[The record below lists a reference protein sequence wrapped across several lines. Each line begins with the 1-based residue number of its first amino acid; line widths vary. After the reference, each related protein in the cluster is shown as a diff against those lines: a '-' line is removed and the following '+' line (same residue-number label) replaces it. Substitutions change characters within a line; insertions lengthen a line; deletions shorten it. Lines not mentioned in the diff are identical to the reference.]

1 MAEQKNSLLNG
12 QSVLLIT
19 GGAKGIT
26 AQCAIRLAETAA
38 CKFILLGRSPLQA
51 EEPAWAWGVDSR
63 EELQKIRSLED
74 KLLTSNDLR
83 QFTDLILAT
92 ICDLLQVRGAHLF
105 VINGNGNGMDVLA
118 GKLKQDYAEK
128 KGELLNIAANAGN
141 IQETIIRLDE
151 SGNTLIPL
159 FFTSKDNPPEPM
171 GVILVEDFDMTRM
184 DAEKQTAMRKLVS
197 RLALALHDRN
207 IQENLFVSLEMLTPQ
222 VSIIQDLLATSRF
235 NQEKIYNEN
244 TITDS
249 DEVDKWVKNALDH
262 LWGGP
267 KLSQNPLLQLRLIEE
282 KTIVEKETPVN
293 VLREVLR
300 SAIDKLKPEGDRQY
314 TNEWILYNLLDLK
327 YLSGWKVKDI
337 ARKLSLSEA
346 DLYRK
351 QRIAISAV
359 SNQIISMEKSITEN
373 SN

>member
-1 MAEQKNSLLNG
+1 
-12 QSVLLIT
+12 
-19 GGAKGIT
+19 
-26 AQCAIRLAETAA
+26 
-38 CKFILLGRSPLQA
+38 
-51 EEPAWAWGVDSR
+51 
-63 EELQKIRSLED
+63 
-74 KLLTSNDLR
+74 
-83 QFTDLILAT
+83 
-92 ICDLLQVRGAHLF
+92 
-105 VINGNGNGMDVLA
+105 MDVLA

-128 KGELLNIAANAGN
+128 KGELLNFAANAED
-141 IQETIIRLDE
+141 IQEAIILPEE
-151 SGNTLIPL
+151 SGNSLIPL
-159 FFTSKDNPPEPM
+159 FFTSKDNPAELM

-184 DAEKQTAMRKLVS
+184 DAEKQTAMRKLIS
-197 RLALALHDRN
+197 RLALALHDRK

-235 NQEKIYNEN
+235 NQEKIYDEN
-244 TITDS
+244 SITDS

-267 KLSQNPLLQLRLIEE
+267 KLSQNPLLQLRLIAE
-282 KTIVEKETPVN
+282 KSIAEKETPVN

-359 SNQIISMEKSITEN
+359 SNQIINMEKSITEN